1 MKRIVMLIL
10 TISVLMMMSVT
21 ASAAHGHKD
30 RGNHDNGWHRTHHN
44 DVEAERGLP
53 FAWHERYDS
62 MRGNYHLERVY
73 DRDMDDRFPG
83 LRAYRWSGHE
93 GFWHHG
99 HYVKDAVFFFNTN
112 DEIVSVGYMADGVF
126 ISFRENHESY
136 ENHDSFYF
144 SWFHRS

>member
-1 MKRIVMLIL
+1 MKRLLMLIL

-21 ASAAHGHKD
+21 ASADHRHKD
-30 RGNHDNGWHRTHHN
+30 WENHDNRWHRTHHN
-44 DVEAERGLP
+44 DEEAERGLP

-62 MRGNYHLERVY
+62 MRENYHLERVY

-99 HYVKDAVFFFNTN
+99 HYVKDAVFFYNSN